1 MINDKGV
8 NDCGEI
14 LSFQIDVAAGAIN
27 RWVKAA
33 LPIASICPSVAIIIL
48 ELPSPRPAIS
58 VKVALHQKT
67 NTGIFRVTQY
77 EKQTTLSCQSS
88 ASDSFIPSSC

>member
-27 RWVKAA
+27 RWVKTV
-33 LPIASICPSVAIIIL
+33 LPTASIYQSVAVIIL

-58 VKVALHQKT
+58 VKVALHHK
-67 NTGIFRVTQY
+67 
-77 EKQTTLSCQSS
+77 TTLEYSE
-88 ASDSFIPSSC
+88 